1 MGAQYFPQLLYVL
14 GGKEEEDIL
23 AVLKEHYEDRYDDF
37 KKILVDSGITTYLD
51 IN

>member
-1 MGAQYFPQLLYVL
+1 MDQRERKKDKS
-14 GGKEEEDIL
+14 GKEEEDIL